1 MREVVFV
8 DGARSIFGRQGGGLK
23 DLCSTDIAS
32 LVIKGLL
39 DKTKVL
45 EKAKVDGVVCG
56 SAQGDIKAFNPA
68 RYAALG
74 AGLPIETECHY
85 IEMQCGSAI
94 TSINH
99 AAAQIALGFADIMV
113 AGGMESHSTSAIYF
127 STTVTPYKQ
136 IGPTPLKM
144 HLAPSAEQ
152 DITMIQVSD
161 GMAIKWGA
169 SRQACDEYALRSQ
182 ERLAAA
188 YASGLI
194 GDEII
199 PYVKPATKKTPEQ
212 VFDKDE
218 FPRPETTMEGL
229 SKLKPVLEGGVTTAG
244 NASGKNDGAAFV
256 LMMTAEKAKE
266 LGYEPMA
273 RWVIGADVGVE
284 PRYMGIGPAFSSLKA
299 LKMAGL
305 TMDDLSVFECN
316 EAFAAQNLGV
326 IYELENQIGKKIDQ
340 RMWNPNGGAISIG
353 HPNGASGAR
362 IGIFAMK
369 ELERNGGKYGLF
381 SACCGGGHGTTT
393 IIENLRR

>member
-127 STTVTPYKQ
+127 NTTVTPYKQ

-144 HLAPSAEQ
+144 HLAPTAEQ

>member
-144 HLAPSAEQ
+144 HLAPTAEQ

-362 IGIFAMK
+362 IGIFALK
-369 ELERNGGKYGLF
+369 ELERNGGNYGLF

>member
-39 DKTKVL
+39 DKTNVL

-144 HLAPSAEQ
+144 HLAPTAEQ

>member
-144 HLAPSAEQ
+144 HLAPTAEQ

>member
-144 HLAPSAEQ
+144 HLAPTAEQ

-362 IGIFAMK
+362 IPLAIRTA
-369 ELERNGGKYGLF
+369 LPVPV
-381 SACCGGGHGTTT
+381 SASSQ
-393 IIENLRR
+393 

>member
-1 MREVVFV
+1 MAV
-8 DGARSIFGRQGGGLK
+8 SKTFG
-23 DLCSTDIAS
+23 STDIAS

-144 HLAPSAEQ
+144 HLAPTAEQ

-161 GMAIKWGA
+161 GHGHQVG
-169 SRQACDEYALRSQ
+169 R
-182 ERLAAA
+182 
-188 YASGLI
+188 
-194 GDEII
+194 
-199 PYVKPATKKTPEQ
+199 KPPG
-212 VFDKDE
+212 
-218 FPRPETTMEGL
+218 M
-229 SKLKPVLEGGVTTAG
+229 
-244 NASGKNDGAAFV
+244 
-256 LMMTAEKAKE
+256 
-266 LGYEPMA
+266 
-273 RWVIGADVGVE
+273 
-284 PRYMGIGPAFSSLKA
+284 
-299 LKMAGL
+299 
-305 TMDDLSVFECN
+305 
-316 EAFAAQNLGV
+316 
-326 IYELENQIGKKIDQ
+326 
-340 RMWNPNGGAISIG
+340 
-353 HPNGASGAR
+353 
-362 IGIFAMK
+362 
-369 ELERNGGKYGLF
+369 
-381 SACCGGGHGTTT
+381 
-393 IIENLRR
+393 

>member
-113 AGGMESHSTSAIYF
+113 AGGMESHSTSAVYF

-144 HLAPSAEQ
+144 HLAPTAEQ